1 MLIGR
6 TDRGLLANWWFTV
19 DHKMLSAVLLL
30 MAAGVLFIMASS
42 PAVASRIGIPAFH
55 FLERQIMFLIPAVAV
70 LFGASMLPAR
80 YARRLAF
87 LGFGLSVGLVAMTLV
102 VGPEIKGATRWLTIG
117 SLAVQP
123 SEFLKPAFIVV
134 CAFFMSEAMKKP
146 EIPGIWIAGVL
157 LAIVIGLLVLQP
169 DFGQTIL
176 ITAAWITMLFVTG
189 ISWVWIL
196 AVAGLGAAGLLF
208 AYFTVAHVASRIDR
222 FLSPDTGDTF
232 QVDMARDAFEK
243 GGVLGS
249 GPGAG
254 KVKMSIPDA
263 HSDFAFAVIGEEYGA
278 VACVVLVLIFA
289 FIVMRGISFT
299 LREDDPFR
307 RLAVTGLMAIFG
319 MQAVINMGVNV
330 ALLPAKGM
338 TLPFIS
344 YGGSSLIAMAF
355 GMGLVLALTRRRPES
370 DMSSQAWNHNI
381 QDLNQASVT

>member
-1 MLIGR
+1 MIGR

-19 DHKMLSAVLLL
+19 DRKMLSAILLL

-42 PAVASRIGIPAFH
+42 PAVAARINIPVFH
-55 FLERQIMFLIPAVAV
+55 FLERQIFFLVPAIAV
-70 LFGASMLPAR
+70 LIGASMLPVQ

-87 LGFGLSVGLVAMTLV
+87 LGFGMSLALVAMTLV

-134 CAFFMSEAMKKP
+134 SAFFMSETMKRP
-146 EIPGIWIAGVL
+146 DMPGIWVAGFL
-157 LAIVIGLLVLQP
+157 LACVGGLLVLQP

-189 ISWVWIL
+189 ISWIWIF
-196 AVAGLGAAGLLF
+196 AVAGLGVGGLVL
-208 AYFTVAHVASRIDR
+208 AYFTVAHVTSRIDR

-254 KVKMSIPDA
+254 SVKMSIPDA
-263 HSDFAFAVIGEEYGA
+263 HSDFAFAVIGEEFGA
-278 VACVVLVLIFA
+278 VACVALVLIFA

-299 LREDDPFR
+299 LNEDDPFR
-307 RLAVTGLMAIFG
+307 RLAVTGLVAIFG

-370 DMSSQAWNHNI
+370 HMSSEAWNHSVHDMEQAPI
-381 QDLNQASVT
+381 Q